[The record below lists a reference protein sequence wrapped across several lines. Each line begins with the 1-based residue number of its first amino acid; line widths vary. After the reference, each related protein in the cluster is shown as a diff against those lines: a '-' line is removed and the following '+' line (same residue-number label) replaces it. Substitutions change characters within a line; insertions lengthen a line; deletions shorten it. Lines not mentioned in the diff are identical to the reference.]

1 MSIELPPTRPE
12 LNPDHQP
19 YERKTTD
26 YISPYDVRELSLQHI
41 PAEEREMADQRLVR
55 KVTSGAEKIT
65 PHDLQYV
72 SKDVF
77 RNVIHNFEPANKKTA
92 QNPFVGGTFINH
104 YHATHGK
111 HAYGRDMGAEKQM
124 DRKFDTGDSI
134 FKTKDSMY
142 KKIKKAQKT
151 HGLKRGGIAKKKKAK
166 KKKPRGWGIARYK
179 GK

>member
-1 MSIELPPTRPE
+1 MSIEVYPTGPE
-12 LNPDHQP
+12 LID
-19 YERKTTD
+19 R
-26 YISPYDVRELSLQHI
+26 YDVRELSLQDI
-41 PAEEREMADQRLVR
+41 PVDEREMADQRLV
-55 KVTSGAEKIT
+55 KKITSGAEKIT

-142 KKIKKAQKT
+142 KKIKKAQKIPVGAMST
-151 HGLKRGGIAKKKKAK
+151 GGIAKKKTK
-166 KKKPRGWGIARYK
+166 KKKPRGVGIASRGY
-179 GK
+179 GKAMK